1 MNKKI
6 LLSISFI
13 ALISAIGLWGFS
25 GQNITKSKPVSY
37 GSASWVRNYADI
49 NELFDGA
56 DVIVEGKAKS
66 IKSYMIQNSPNTDVS
81 FSVKKWHKGSDNKSR
96 NEITVIQDGGEI
108 NGVIYKL
115 DQVETMESGKE
126 YILFLKYD
134 SNTDHYYVL
143 TGWQGL
149 YKLGLFNAE
158 NSDSNRTMPKD
169 KLLKTLSEKS
179 LKTK

>member
-1 MNKKI
+1 MNRKL

-25 GQNITKSKPVSY
+25 GLDINKSKPIVH
-37 GSASWVRNYADI
+37 GSASWVQNYADI

-56 DVIVEGKAKS
+56 DVVVEGKAKP
-66 IKSYMIQNSPNTDVS
+66 IKSYMNQNSPYTNVS
-81 FSVKKWHKGSDNKSR
+81 FSVIKWHKGSDVKAR
-96 NEITVIQDGGEI
+96 NQITVAQNGGEI

-115 DQVETMESGKE
+115 DQVEIMKSENE

-134 SNTDHYYVL
+134 PTTDNYYVL

-158 NSDSNRTMPKD
+158 NSDPNRTMPKD